1 MKSFFLFFLLSMILF
16 SACKKETIITSSDAL
31 LKTSVDSLHFD
42 TVFTS
47 VGSVT
52 KSFKIFNPNN
62 QKLILSQIKL
72 FGGNLSAFKI
82 NVDGSSGSQFSNIEI
97 AANDSIYVFVTVT
110 INPTSSLN
118 PFIFQDSIAIN
129 YNGNQQLI
137 QLDAFGRNAN
147 FLRNKRITTDTTW
160 NNQLPFVILDKLVI
174 DSNKTLLIN
183 KGCKIYFH
191 ANAPLIV
198 NGTLITKGEK
208 YDSGRIVFLGDRI
221 DYPYN
226 NYPAAWPGIYFNS
239 SSRNNV
245 LEFSIIKNAYQALV
259 VLNPQPLGNKLT
271 MNECI
276 VDNSYDA
283 GLIASNSS
291 INIRNTL
298 ITNCGSNVVLLAG
311 GNYNFNHCTISSFN
325 NNYFQHKNPVLSISN
340 ATSISSNNLN
350 ADFRNSIFYG
360 ESGFIDDEIT
370 IEKKGTTSFSL
381 QFNNCLYKVKNAD
394 PSNATFTN
402 CIKNQNPL
410 FDTINTYKPLY
421 NFRLKNNSPCI
432 NKGTNTSISFD
443 LDGLNRNVGLPDIGC
458 FEKQ

>member
-1 MKSFFLFFLLSMILF
+1 MKSVFYFLLLSFVLF

-31 LKTSVDSLHFD
+31 LRTSIDSLHFD

-62 QKLILSQIKL
+62 QKLILSNIKL
-72 FGGNLSAFKI
+72 FGGNVSAFNM
-82 NVDGSSGSQFSNIEI
+82 NVDGSSGSQFTNIEI
-97 AANDSIYVFVTVT
+97 AANDSIYVFVSVT

-118 PFIFQDSIAIN
+118 PFIFQDSIAIH
-129 YNGNQQLI
+129 YNGNLQLI

-147 FLRNKRITTDTTW
+147 FLRNKRVTTDTIW
-160 NNQLPFVILDKLVI
+160 NNQLPFVILDKLVV

-208 YDSGRIVFLGDRI
+208 YDSTRIIFSGDRL

-226 NYPAAWPGIYFNS
+226 EYPAAWPGIYFNS

-245 LEFSIIKNAYQALV
+245 VEFSIIKNAYQAIV
-259 VLNPQPLGNKLT
+259 VLNPQSSGTKLT

-276 VDNSYDA
+276 IDNSYDV
-283 GLIASNSS
+283 GIIASNSS
-291 INIRNTL
+291 INMRNTL
-298 ITNCGSNVVLLAG
+298 ITNCGSNVVLVAG
-311 GNYNFNHCTISSFN
+311 GNYNFNHCTISGYS
-325 NNYFQHKNPVLSISN
+325 NYYIQHKNPVLSISN
-340 ATSISSNNLN
+340 ATSISSNNLI

-360 ESGFIDDEIT
+360 ESGFVDDEI
-370 IEKKGTTSFSL
+370 IVEKKGTNLFSL
-381 QFNNCLYKVKNAD
+381 QFNNCLYKVKNTD
-394 PSNATFTN
+394 PGNAIFTN
-402 CIKNQNPL
+402 SIKNQNPL
-410 FDTINTYKPLY
+410 FDTINTFKPLY

-432 NKGTNTSISFD
+432 NKGINSSISYD
-443 LDGLNRNVGLPDIGC
+443 LDGLNRNVGLPDMGC